1 MRTAKYTL
9 SSLLVVCLS
18 LLMIQCGSK
27 EKKRDFP
34 SATDSMI
41 KYKAVRI
48 LTNAAN
54 PPFVSGSGTS
64 VQGIDV
70 DIATEVAK
78 DLGWPDIKWV
88 KADFS
93 RLVEILTNGEAE
105 LIISAFPMETP
116 MTAEQKTEVAF
127 STPYFESFDTIAHR
141 KDKPEIKDVASLA
154 GKKVGVRSGS
164 TGLDVLKSQTA
175 LNATPQEFPT
185 FDDGLGALNRTEVDA
200 MIGDGTIM
208 TYSIYQSFQNLIPL
222 DLHLTTLHY
231 VVVVRKEETEVM
243 KKVNATLERLRSAG
257 ALEESRKKWL
267 GDVMDKT
274 AEIRKKLGEEEAL
287 KDAPKAVIIDMTKTA
302 GANFNMERLDG
313 YVAELVGPTQTY
325 KSEPINTTGNRGTIR
340 FPTPVPPG
348 KYELRMS
355 IFKFAKEIPIP
366 RKASKSITF
375 DMSIGKD
382 ITITER
388 EK

>member
-1 MRTAKYTL
+1 
-9 SSLLVVCLS
+9 
-18 LLMIQCGSK
+18 
-27 EKKRDFP
+27 
-34 SATDSMI
+34 
-41 KYKAVRI
+41 
-48 LTNAAN
+48 
-54 PPFVSGSGTS
+54 
-64 VQGIDV
+64 
-70 DIATEVAK
+70 
-78 DLGWPDIKWV
+78 
-88 KADFS
+88 
-93 RLVEILTNGEAE
+93 
-105 LIISAFPMETP
+105 
-116 MTAEQKTEVAF
+116 
-127 STPYFESFDTIAHR
+127 
-141 KDKPEIKDVASLA
+141 VASLA

-355 IFKFAKEIPIP
+355 IFKFAKEIPI
-366 RKASKSITF
+366 
-375 DMSIGKD
+375 
-382 ITITER
+382 TER